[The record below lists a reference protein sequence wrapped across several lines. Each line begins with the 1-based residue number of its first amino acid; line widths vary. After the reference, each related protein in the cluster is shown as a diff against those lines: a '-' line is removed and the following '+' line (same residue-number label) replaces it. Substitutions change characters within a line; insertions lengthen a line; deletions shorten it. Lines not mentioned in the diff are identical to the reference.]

1 MNPLW
6 LSREDCTALDKL
18 LLKLKDPKPP
28 VLITVQR
35 GQVLT
40 EWHRSSLAHRTVPRL
55 TQTPRAADEQG
66 AKQNGR
72 FPSPCWWIRLRTAV
86 QMLSRL

>member
-6 LSREDCTALDKL
+6 LSREDCTALDEV
-18 LLKLKDPKPP
+18 LLKLKDPRPP
-28 VLITVQR
+28 VPITVRR

-40 EWHRSSLAHRTVPRL
+40 EWHRSSPARRMNPRL
-55 TQTPRAADEQG
+55 TQTPCAADEQG
-66 AKQNGR
+66 AKQIGR

-86 QMLSRL
+86 